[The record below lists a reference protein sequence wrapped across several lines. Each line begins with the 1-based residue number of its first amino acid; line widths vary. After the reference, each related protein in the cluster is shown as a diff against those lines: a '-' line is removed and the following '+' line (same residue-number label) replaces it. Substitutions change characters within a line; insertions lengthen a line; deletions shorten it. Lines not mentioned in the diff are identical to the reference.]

1 MSDTDNQSQILCNT
15 TFLEQYRGLLEGSMS
30 NENNPDWLVERVIH
44 HDPDFFIKDTE
55 TNLCTEEWGSLE
67 SLNNLNKDL
76 HLLGK
81 TFPIFQ

>member
-1 MSDTDNQSQILCNT
+1 
-15 TFLEQYRGLLEGSMS
+15 MS

-44 HDPDFFIKDTE
+44 HDTDLFIKDTE
-55 TNLCTEEWGSLE
+55 TNLCAEEWGSLKN
-67 SLNNLNKDL
+67 LNNLYKDV